1 MTIRTLVRTVGELL
15 FTAGVLVGLFVVWL
29 LVWQAHVQDGAQADA
44 VRGLERS
51 FDPPARSQAAAP
63 AGPSTTAVRAQTE
76 PKPGEAFAVLRIP
89 RLGADWAKPVLQG
102 VGADVLAQGMGRYP
116 GTALPGAVGNVGI
129 AGHRSVHCNPL
140 LDVDLIQP
148 GDVLVIETKSAYNV
162 YRAVRHEIVPP
173 DDTEVIAPVPEHP
186 GTKPTERWF
195 TLTTCSPRWGNASRY
210 IVFSR
215 LEISIPR
222 AQGLPAAYLA
232 APKES

>member
-29 LVWQAHVQDGAQADA
+29 LGWQAHVQSGEQADA
-44 VRGLERS
+44 VSGLERS

-63 AGPSTTAVRAQTE
+63 VAPAAPAQTE

-102 VGADVLAQGMGRYP
+102 VDADVLAQGMGRYP

-129 AGHRSVHCNPL
+129 AGHRSGHGNPL
-140 LDVDLIQP
+140 LDVDLIRP

-162 YRAVRHEIVPP
+162 YRAVRHEIVAP
-173 DDTEVIAPVPEHP
+173 DDTEVIAPVPERP
-186 GTKPTERWF
+186 GFKPTERWF
-195 TLTTCSPRWGNASRY
+195 TLTTCSPRWGNTSRY

-215 LEISIPR
+215 LEVSIPR

-232 APKES
+232 TPKES

>member
-29 LVWQAHVQDGAQADA
+29 LVWQAHVESGEQADA
-44 VRGLERS
+44 VSGLERS
-51 FDPPARSQAAAP
+51 FDPPARSAAAAP
-63 AGPSTTAVRAQTE
+63 APSSAPTESE

-129 AGHRSVHCNPL
+129 AGHRSGHGNPL
-140 LDVDLIQP
+140 LDVDLIRP
-148 GDVLVIETKSAYNV
+148 GDVLVIETKGAYNV
-162 YRAVRHEIVPP
+162 YRAIRHEIVAP
-173 DDTEVIAPVPEHP
+173 DDAEVIAPVPERP
-186 GTKPTERWF
+186 GVKPTERWF
-195 TLTTCSPRWGNASRY
+195 TLTTCSPRWGNTSRY

-215 LEISIPR
+215 LEVSIPR

-232 APKES
+232 PPKES